1 MGFSDELAGSRDHQ
15 ILVMILLKERTI
27 LPKERSL
34 RTEAGIKFK
43 TKMLF
48 HSAQSFGIM
57 TLSEFG
63 REDRNQLRR
72 TVFIRLPVA
81 GTIGARFPQ
90 RKAFLSSLP
99 LL

>member
-1 MGFSDELAGSRDHQ
+1 MGFGDELVGSSRDHQ
-15 ILVMILLKERTI
+15 MLVMILLKEHNT
-27 LPKERSL
+27 KERSL
-34 RTEAGIKFK
+34 QTEAGIKFK
-43 TKMLF
+43 TKMLC
-48 HSAQSFGIM
+48 HSAQSFGIT

-63 REDRNQLRR
+63 REDRNPLRR